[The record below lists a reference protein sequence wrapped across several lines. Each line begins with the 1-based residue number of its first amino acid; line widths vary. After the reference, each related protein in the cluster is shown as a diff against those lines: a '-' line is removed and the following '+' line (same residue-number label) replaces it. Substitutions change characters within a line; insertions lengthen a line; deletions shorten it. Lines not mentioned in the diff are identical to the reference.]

1 MKQRTRP
8 PATAQSRNGAKGAAA
23 RKRPTNTRA
32 EVRRRR
38 RRRRRLMGLL
48 ILLTGG
54 LLIAL
59 VVALVALHITGRVAQ
74 SNGTP
79 LSFLSVKE
87 ITVEG
92 DTRYSKEELIEASG
106 IYVGES
112 LLVVNKVQAHD
123 ALLRRF
129 PYLEWVEIS
138 NVSFSR
144 IQILVKEAEPLG
156 AVETAE
162 GYVILG
168 SNNHALEIVSAE
180 ALDENLVKIYGAQPE
195 QVALGEPLLDERS
208 KKIVDALMA
217 AVEEHGVETLTRMD
231 LSEKTNIRA
240 VWREQ
245 ILLVFGNETN
255 LAGQLQAF
263 QAILPTLL
271 KNNGE
276 KAVGKLDMTTYS
288 DDDAENDRAIFSPLE
303 ELPSLGAAAETPPA
317 EEPTDETTSPGA
329 SDVSAA
335 A

>member
-1 MKQRTRP
+1 MKQRTQP
-8 PATAQSRNGAKGAAA
+8 PATAQSRSGAKSAPAG
-23 RKRPTNTRA
+23 KRPVNTRA

-59 VVALVALHITGRVAQ
+59 VVALVALHITGRVAK

-92 DTRYSKEELIEASG
+92 DTRYSREELIEASG

-129 PYLEWVEIS
+129 PYLERVEIS
-138 NVSFSR
+138 NVSFSG
-144 IQILVKEAEPLG
+144 IQILVEEAEPLG

-168 SNNHALEIVSAE
+168 SNNHALEIVSAD
-180 ALDENLVKIYGAQPE
+180 ALDEKLVKIYGVEPE
-195 QVALGEPLLDERS
+195 RVALGESLLDERS
-208 KKIVDALMA
+208 KKIVDTLMA
-217 AVEEHGVETLTRMD
+217 AAEEYGVETLTQMD

-240 VWREQ
+240 VWRDQ
-245 ILLVFGNETN
+245 ILLVLGNETN

-263 QAILPTLL
+263 QAILLTLL

-276 KAVGKLDMTTYS
+276 KAIGKLDMTTYS

-303 ELPSLGAAAETPPA
+303 TLPQLGAAAAESPSTEGPA
-317 EEPTDETTSPGA
+317 GSDEA
-329 SDVSAA
+329 DVSAA

>member
-1 MKQRTRP
+1 MRQRTRP
-8 PATAQSRNGAKGAAA
+8 PATAQSRNGAKGAQAG
-23 RKRPTNTRA
+23 KRPANTRA

-38 RRRRRLMGLL
+38 RRRRKLMGLL

-92 DTRYSKEELIEASG
+92 DTRYSKEELIDASG

-129 PYLEWVEIS
+129 PYLERVEIS
-138 NVSFSR
+138 NVSFSG

-156 AVETAE
+156 AVKTAE

-168 SNNHALEIVSAE
+168 SNNHALEIVSE
-180 ALDENLVKIYGAQPE
+180 DALDGNLVKIHGAQPE

-208 KKIVDALMA
+208 KKIVDTLMTA
-217 AVEEHGVETLTRMD
+217 AEEYGVETLTQVD

-245 ILLVFGNETN
+245 ILLVLGNETN

-288 DDDAENDRAIFSPLE
+288 DDNAENDRAIFSPLE
-303 ELPSLGAAAETPPA
+303 ELPPLGAAAETPPS
-317 EEPTDETTSPGA
+317 EEPADETTSSGE